1 MLEIKLIHLYYYVC
15 HCYSTQ
21 LRWQVQRFSQ
31 NSFQGHITDEELI
44 TIYLFAVATEK
55 RYEVKQIY
63 EFTLKYWSSWFPK
76 LGSYQNFG
84 NRLNR
89 LSDCLPLFTDLLM
102 DQMQANSSN
111 ETVIVDSLPIITC
124 SGRRKA
130 KVAPSITGKG
140 YCAAKKLFYHGCKV
154 HLLSGMRSGQMP
166 LPRQAGF
173 TPANVHDLTALRP
186 VLEQLRNTVI
196 FADKAYADKEL
207 QAKLKE
213 NNSVILTPPK
223 MIKAKPNVL
232 VQFDKA
238 ADDLLA
244 KVVSSIRQPIESLV
258 NWLHQKANIQNASK
272 VRSEKGLKL
281 HIFGKLAAALVALIF
296 FNS

>member
-21 LRWQVQRFSQ
+21 LRWQVQRFSS
-31 NSFQGHITDEELI
+31 NSFEGKITDEELI
-44 TIYLFAVATEK
+44 TIYLFAIASEQK
-55 RYEVKQIY
+55 YQLKQIY
-63 EFTLKYWSSWFPK
+63 NFTLKYWSGWFPN
-76 LGSYQNFG
+76 LGSYQNFA

-89 LSDCLPLFTDLLM
+89 LSDCLPLFSELLM
-102 DQMQANSSN
+102 VEIKAESSSQ
-111 ETVIVDSLPIITC
+111 TALVDSLPIITC
-124 SGRRKA
+124 SARRKA
-130 KVAPSITGKG
+130 KVARDITGKG
-140 YCAAKKLFYHGCKV
+140 YCAAKKLYYFGCKL
-154 HLLSGMRSGQMP
+154 HLLSGLRSGQMP

-186 VLEQLRNTVI
+186 VLEQLHNTTI

-207 QAKLKE
+207 QQNLRK

-223 MIKAKPNVL
+223 KVKAKPDVL
-232 VQFDKA
+232 ERFDKA

-244 KVVSSIRQPIESLV
+244 KAVSSIRQPIESLV
-258 NWLHQKANIQNASK
+258 NWLQEKANIQNASK

-281 HIFGKLAAALVALIF
+281 HIFGKLAAALVAFIF